1 MTRSDDATP
10 ARFATPRGD
19 SPSDGH
25 RVAGLLAELGFE
37 LLPWQVQV
45 LEVGLE
51 LDHPAGLPIHR
62 DVVITTPRQQGKS
75 LLMLG
80 VILHRLLCLSDQ
92 VILFGAQSRLTA
104 RSRLIETWWPML
116 SRSSFGSSLEL
127 ARGSGFETLRNID
140 NGSSLR
146 LLSTE
151 EASGHGDTA
160 DLVVVDEAWSLDART
175 EQAVRPATVAR
186 RGSQIWTISTAGTA
200 RSEWWRSKVDAGR
213 EGVGVYFE
221 WSADEHADPL
231 DPATWK
237 SAMPA
242 LGITVPLEVIRQ
254 DFAQL
259 SLNEA
264 KRAYLNMW
272 VDSDADDWNVI
283 PQEVWA
289 GAVWKG

>member
-1 MTRSDDATP
+1 MIVP

-25 RVAGLLAELGFE
+25 RVAALFAELGFE
-37 LLPWQVQV
+37 LLPWQAQV

-51 LDHPAGLPIHR
+51 LDGPHGLPIHR

-80 VILHRLLCLSDQ
+80 VILGRLLLLSDQ

-116 SRSSFGSSLEL
+116 ARSSFGSFLEL

-140 NGSSLR
+140 NGSALR

-160 DLVVVDEAWSLDART
+160 DLVVVDEAWSLDERV

-200 RSEWWRSKVDAGR
+200 KSTWWRSKVDAGR

-221 WSADEHADPL
+221 WSAAEDADPL
-231 DPATWK
+231 DPATWRA
-237 SAMPA
+237 AMPA
-242 LGITVPLEVIRQ
+242 LDVTVPIEVIRQ

-259 SLNEA
+259 SLSQA
-264 KRAYLNMW
+264 RRAYLNQW
-272 VDSDADDWNVI
+272 TDSDDDGWNVI
-283 PQEVWA
+283 SEEAWAEAAWA
-289 GAVWKG
+289 G